1 MLIYIV
7 VVYIITMMENKY
19 LGNIFL
25 VLKTLGILYVFYLD
39 YCKKINL
46 PLLAIL
52 FILIGSFGMSAVGSS
67 SKESPVFNYHYH
79 NFVTGLAGMLLIIK
93 KYM

>member
-1 MLIYIV
+1 ML
-7 VVYIITMMENKY
+7 ENKH
-19 LGNIFL
+19 LGHIFL
-25 VLKTLGILYVFYLD
+25 VIKTLGILYVLYLD

-52 FILIGSFGMSAVGSS
+52 FILIGSFGMSGVGHSS
-67 SKESPVFNYHYH
+67 NERPVFNYHYH
-79 NFVTGLAGMLLIIK
+79 NFVTGLAGMFLIIK